1 MSSRQRYYTPRIS
14 DAEFNKMID
23 SLSDKWAMINHS
35 DIIHRAITEAYERT
49 NERTKKK

>member
-14 DAEFNKMID
+14 DAEFNKMIN

-35 DIIHRAITEAYERT
+35 DIIHRAITEAYKRIDS
-49 NERTKKK
+49 KS